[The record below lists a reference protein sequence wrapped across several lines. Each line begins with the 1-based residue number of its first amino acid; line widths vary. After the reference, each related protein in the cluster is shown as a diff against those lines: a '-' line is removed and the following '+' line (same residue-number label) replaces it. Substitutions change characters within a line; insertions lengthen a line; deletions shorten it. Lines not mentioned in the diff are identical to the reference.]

1 MPGGDR
7 TGPRGEGPMTG
18 WGMGFCGQPG
28 KEEKEDRSADAP
40 LPRFWRWAR
49 GFGWGR
55 GRGRGQGGGRGFG
68 WGRGF
73 RGGPR

>member
-7 TGPRGEGPMTG
+7 TGPRGEGPRTG
-18 WGMGFCGQPG
+18 WGMGFCGWPG
-28 KEEKEDRSADAP
+28 GEGKDASSGEGP
-40 LPRFWRWAR
+40 WRRFWRWGR

-55 GRGRGQGGGRGFG
+55 GAGRGRGQGRGFG

-73 RGGPR
+73 RGGSR